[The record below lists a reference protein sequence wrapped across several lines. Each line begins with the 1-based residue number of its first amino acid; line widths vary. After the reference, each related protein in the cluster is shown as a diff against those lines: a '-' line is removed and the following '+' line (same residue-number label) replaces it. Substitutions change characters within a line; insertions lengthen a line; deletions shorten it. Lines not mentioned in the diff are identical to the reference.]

1 MRIWTLVL
9 GATLLL
15 LAASPLLADDSEP
28 DRSGGESSEAIPTE
42 RPADELA
49 ASAEPVDSDP
59 ASAPA
64 AEPQDALSAADDEW
78 VESAGDGAP
87 QAAAVVELP
96 ATGTGE
102 SIAAEAVEPDDT
114 ADAGP
119 TDEGADPLSAAEG
132 APAEDAS
139 WDDFDTATQVAES
152 EAEVD
157 AEGSESIPAPET
169 SADLPSYAP
178 ARELGPLAVDPDG
191 QTGRIHTVV
200 RGDTLWDISTA
211 YLGTPWVWP
220 SVWKDNDEIR
230 NPHVISPDDR
240 IWITSGEM
248 RVVTRQEADRM
259 ISAGQELAMPQPSA
273 SPDLAPA
280 ELIEAPED
288 QDIELLADVP
298 AALDDL
304 PVPVPLQPAPH
315 SATGLAVKI
324 SEREGVGFVTREV
337 IEGSSSIIDSPS
349 PRTFL
354 VDNDMVYIGMGEGKV
369 EVGDEFTIFR
379 NTEPVVDADTGR
391 RIGYHVHI
399 LGWAVI
405 RKVYGE
411 SSTAEIR
418 MSQDEVQR
426 GDRVFPREDINLTV
440 PIKSTPDGIEG
451 KIVFIPDDRTSVG
464 DSDYVYLNRGSIH
477 GYEVGSQ
484 VEVYYPGRLRNEPVI
499 GQKVMS
505 PDYVV
510 AKMVMVAVKNETSVA
525 FVVRARRELEVG
537 NRVRAAAKVVASR

>member
-1 MRIWTLVL
+1 
-9 GATLLL
+9 
-15 LAASPLLADDSEP
+15 
-28 DRSGGESSEAIPTE
+28 
-42 RPADELA
+42 
-49 ASAEPVDSDP
+49 
-59 ASAPA
+59 
-64 AEPQDALSAADDEW
+64 
-78 VESAGDGAP
+78 
-87 QAAAVVELP
+87 
-96 ATGTGE
+96 
-102 SIAAEAVEPDDT
+102 
-114 ADAGP
+114 
-119 TDEGADPLSAAEG
+119 
-132 APAEDAS
+132 
-139 WDDFDTATQVAES
+139 
-152 EAEVD
+152 
-157 AEGSESIPAPET
+157 
-169 SADLPSYAP
+169 
-178 ARELGPLAVDPDG
+178 
-191 QTGRIHTVV
+191 
-200 RGDTLWDISTA
+200 
-211 YLGTPWVWP
+211 
-220 SVWKDNDEIR
+220 
-230 NPHVISPDDR
+230 VISPDDR

-248 RVVTRQEADRM
+248 RIVTRQEADRM
-259 ISAGQELAMPQPSA
+259 ISAGQELAMPQPAA

-304 PVPVPLQPAPH
+304 PVPVPLQPAPQ

-418 MSQDEVQR
+418 MSQDDVQR

>member
-1 MRIWTLVL
+1 
-9 GATLLL
+9 
-15 LAASPLLADDSEP
+15 
-28 DRSGGESSEAIPTE
+28 
-42 RPADELA
+42 
-49 ASAEPVDSDP
+49 
-59 ASAPA
+59 
-64 AEPQDALSAADDEW
+64 
-78 VESAGDGAP
+78 
-87 QAAAVVELP
+87 
-96 ATGTGE
+96 
-102 SIAAEAVEPDDT
+102 
-114 ADAGP
+114 
-119 TDEGADPLSAAEG
+119 
-132 APAEDAS
+132 
-139 WDDFDTATQVAES
+139 
-152 EAEVD
+152 
-157 AEGSESIPAPET
+157 
-169 SADLPSYAP
+169 
-178 ARELGPLAVDPDG
+178 
-191 QTGRIHTVV
+191 
-200 RGDTLWDISTA
+200 
-211 YLGTPWVWP
+211 
-220 SVWKDNDEIR
+220 
-230 NPHVISPDDR
+230 
-240 IWITSGEM
+240 
-248 RVVTRQEADRM
+248 
-259 ISAGQELAMPQPSA
+259 
-273 SPDLAPA
+273 
-280 ELIEAPED
+280 
-288 QDIELLADVP
+288 
-298 AALDDL
+298 
-304 PVPVPLQPAPH
+304 
-315 SATGLAVKI
+315 LAVKI